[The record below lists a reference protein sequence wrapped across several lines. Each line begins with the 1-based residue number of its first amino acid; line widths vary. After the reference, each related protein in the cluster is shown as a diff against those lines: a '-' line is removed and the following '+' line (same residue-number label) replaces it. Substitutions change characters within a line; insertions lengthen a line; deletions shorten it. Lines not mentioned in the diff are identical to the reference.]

1 MTYNIKL
8 FTYAKNTLFMQV
20 FEYKRTQYIINE
32 YKRTQ
37 MQAIEYIY
45 TLSIII
51 LITTMSINELKR
63 YMSLNILKH

>member
-8 FTYAKNTLFMQV
+8 FTYAKNTFFIQF

-37 MQAIEYIY
+37 M
-45 TLSIII
+45 
-51 LITTMSINELKR
+51 
-63 YMSLNILKH
+63 